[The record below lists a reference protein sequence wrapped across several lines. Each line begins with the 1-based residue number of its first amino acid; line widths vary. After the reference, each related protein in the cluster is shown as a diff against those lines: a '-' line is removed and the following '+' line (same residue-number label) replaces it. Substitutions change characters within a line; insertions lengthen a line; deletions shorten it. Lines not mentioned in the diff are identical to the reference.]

1 LIIKLILIAFIVYE
15 FYTIFS
21 RKHPIVSIKTA
32 LNNNGGISPFNMG
45 FNIAIGITTQNISL
59 KGYENLATNN
69 ILLPI
74 SILDPSYGTIY
85 ATYDTITTNE
95 SG

>member
-1 LIIKLILIAFIVYE
+1 
-15 FYTIFS
+15 
-21 RKHPIVSIKTA
+21 
-32 LNNNGGISPFNMG
+32 MG
-45 FNIAIGITTQNISL
+45 FNIAIGITSQNMTL

-74 SILDPSYGTIY
+74 SILDPSYGTLY

-95 SG
+95 SGQ